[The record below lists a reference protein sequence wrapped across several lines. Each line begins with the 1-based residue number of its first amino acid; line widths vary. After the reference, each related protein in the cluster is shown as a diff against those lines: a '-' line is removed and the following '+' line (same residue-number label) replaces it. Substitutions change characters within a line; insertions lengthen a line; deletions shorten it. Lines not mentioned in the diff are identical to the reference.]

1 MFLVQSLIGTQSKY
15 QGEHDDDYLDE
26 NDDDDDG
33 KEETQETLVWYK
45 IEEEQVQQRKSSF
58 PFVQPKH
65 MHAWL
70 DSGCLTLY
78 VPVSLSL
85 LYTYCWVLLYEILR
99 QKGAFGLVFISLL
112 SAYCIHNISLSV
124 SFKKIEMENKQRREC
139 FSSIVVQEIYPAAAV
154 FYMCRST
161 DCVEK

>member
-1 MFLVQSLIGTQSKY
+1 MC
-15 QGEHDDDYLDE
+15 E
-26 NDDDDDG
+26 
-33 KEETQETLVWYK
+33 

-58 PFVQPKH
+58 PFVQPKT
-65 MHAWL
+65 HACMARFRML
-70 DSGCLTLY
+70 DFIY
-78 VPVSLSL
+78 VPASLSFI
-85 LYTYCWVLLYEILR
+85 YTYCWVLLYEILR

-112 SAYCIHNISLSV
+112 SAYCIHNLSLSV
-124 SFKKIEMENKQRREC
+124 SFKKIEMENKQRRREC